1 MLLQLLFKLHKKIMQ
16 HHPKSVPFPFLLMQ
30 LLFFLCPRV
39 AAVSQGRKAAELRD
53 KPREVAIGMVEGL
66 LSTGG
71 TSRSLAVAVIPI
83 CRRETFYKTE

>member
-16 HHPKSVPFPFLLMQ
+16 LHPKSVPFPFLLMQ
-30 LLFFLCPRV
+30 LLFFLCLRV
-39 AAVSQGRKAAELRD
+39 AEVAQCRKAAEYRD

-71 TSRSLAVAVIPI
+71 TSSSVCGSDSHLQ
-83 CRRETFYKTE
+83 EGDFL